1 MLGVTLFSQMQMCL
15 VNPNPKKPMTRI
27 FLFLGCLTLSVGSY
41 AQWTTSGSNIYNS
54 NSGNVGIGTTSPQT
68 KFEVIAP
75 SGNTQAFRVKG
86 NGYQQIGIYSAGSDN
101 NIVSGVYGYRSRGTH
116 QSPSNVFSG
125 DRVSGFYAFP
135 FVNGSYNIVSA
146 IEIYMGSGVSSLSY
160 PSYMIFSTTN
170 NGSTSRTERMRI
182 TESGNVGIGKTNPAY
197 TLDVNG
203 AINATELRV
212 NGVLFTGG
220 SGSSQWTNSG
230 STIYYNGGNVGIGTI
245 STGSFKLA
253 VEGKIGARE
262 IQVTLANPWP
272 DYVFEPNYRLLSL
285 TDLRRFIE
293 TNKHLPEIP
302 SAEEINEGGH
312 NLGEMNMLL
321 LKKVEELTLYI
332 LDQESR
338 INEQSKLLLEVKAQ
352 LDSAKC
358 K

>member
-1 MLGVTLFSQMQMCL
+1 MNILRKPLLLLSFCTFSITTFSQSWGPSTGVL
-15 VNPNPKKPMTRI
+15 STNP
-27 FLFLGCLTLSVGSY
+27 S
-41 AQWTTSGSNIYNS
+41 TTK
-54 NSGNVGIGTTSPQT
+54 VGIGTNAPESRLQVSGSGP
-68 KFEVIAP
+68 FEASIAIER
-75 SGNTQAFRVKG
+75 SNQGWGGILRYIAKNTGPVPMDRAIGSILFYGSNSSSTITANSTAKIAVTTTQNWSTTA
-86 NGYQQIGIYSAGSDN
+86 NGTQIGFWTTPNGAITYATNPTMLIDHNG
-101 NIVSGVYGYRSRGTH
+101 
-116 QSPSNVFSG
+116 
-125 DRVSGFYAFP
+125 RVA
-135 FVNGSYNIVSA
+135 
-146 IEIYMGSGVSSLSY
+146 
-160 PSYMIFSTTN
+160 
-170 NGSTSRTERMRI
+170 
-182 TESGNVGIGKTNPAY
+182 IGKINPAY

-220 SGSSQWTNSG
+220 SGSSHWTTSG
-230 STIYYNGGNVGIGTI
+230 STIYYNGGNVGIGTT

-302 SAEEINEGGH
+302 SAEEINESGH

-352 LDSAKC
+352 LDSAKY